1 METKKLKGISQATDI
16 STYWK
21 HKILSLVGTEFEID
35 NSSCF
40 SKKYN
45 QFFPISWLVFD
56 DELED
61 MIKQRQ
67 DLSGQIETLDIERYF
82 EEVKND
88 VLNLDDRYKA
98 RLGEWLCE
106 HLDIEVTKDDE
117 WNNDN

>member
-1 METKKLKGISQATDI
+1 MATKTLKGISQTKDF

-21 HKILSLVGTEFEID
+21 HRILDLVGTEFEID
-35 NSSCF
+35 NGTCF
-40 SKKYN
+40 SKVDN
-45 QFFPISWLVFD
+45 QFYPSNWLVFD
-56 DELED
+56 TDLEA
-61 MIKQRQ
+61 MINQRQ
-67 DLSGQIETLDIERYF
+67 DLSGQIEALDIDRYF

-106 HLDIEVTKDDE
+106 HLDIDVVKDNE

>member
-21 HKILSLVGTEFEID
+21 HKILSLVGTDFEID

-67 DLSGQIETLDIERYF
+67 DLSGQIETLDIERYYQ
-82 EEVKND
+82 EVKND
-88 VLNLDDRYKA
+88 VANLDERYQFELA
-98 RLGEWLCE
+98 EWLNE
-106 HLDIEVTKDDE
+106 VLKIEIVRERNFDRD
-117 WNNDN
+117 